1 MRVMVIGSGGYM
13 GRHLMTGL
21 SSTDVDAIGASS
33 SDGTGIDPQSGLLSA
48 SFGIPGD
55 VAVVVYMAQSPRY
68 REVPENAVHVMAV
81 NTLSA
86 VRAAT
91 LARAAGVQ
99 RFIYVS
105 TGTVYAPSFDP
116 IPEAAPV
123 RRDNWYVLSK
133 LHAEEALALFRHD
146 MEIVLLRPFGVYG
159 PGQHGRLMPNL
170 INAVK
175 VGQPV
180 TLQPKVGVPDD
191 TDGLRISLCYVDDA
205 TRILLQLVEQG
216 GPSCLNLAGPE
227 TLSIRFMAKTIGDLL
242 GKSPLFEVST
252 SPRVSDLIADTRNLI
267 DSLDAPTFTP
277 FSEGIQRTVDSSLIL

>member
-1 MRVMVIGSGGYM
+1 MKVMVIGCGGYI

-21 SSTDVDAIGASS
+21 SSTGIDAIGTSS
-33 SDGTGIDPQSGLLSA
+33 SDGTGIDPQSGLFPA

-55 VAVVVYMAQSPRY
+55 VTVVVYLAQSPCY
-68 REVPENAVHVMAV
+68 REVPENGAHVMAV
-81 NTLSA
+81 NTFSA
-86 VRAAT
+86 VRTAT

-105 TGTVYAPSFDP
+105 TGTVYATSFDP
-116 IPEAAPV
+116 ITEDAPV

-133 LHAEEALALFRHD
+133 LHAEEALALFRND
-146 MEIVLLRPFGVYG
+146 MEIVVLRPFGVYG
-159 PGQHGRLMPNL
+159 PGQHGRLVPNL

-180 TLQPKVGVPDD
+180 TLQPKAGVFDD
-191 TDGLRISLCYVDDA
+191 MEGLRISLCYVDDA
-205 TRILLQLVEQG
+205 TRILLQLVRQG

-227 TLSIRFMAKTIGDLL
+227 TLSVRFIAQVIGDLL

-252 SPRVSDLIADTRNLI
+252 SPRASDLIADTRNLI
-267 DSLDAPTFTP
+267 DSLAVPTFMP
-277 FSEGIQRTVDSSLIL
+277 FSEGIKRTVDSSLIS